1 MLKTKNLTLIF
12 LLLIICSSI
21 NLTSQNQN
29 VKSIEIG
36 FIPENID
43 FTDSDRY
50 MVLED
55 EKKYQVWD
63 MQATKLILEGD
74 YQFKVNRFSSQFIK
88 EGSGYILFPKEEVF
102 MTIDY
107 TMSSTIVKAFNL
119 INGELLWETDQL
131 DVGISTAESLLTIFN
146 AANKDGRMLSNK
158 NSKHIGTELEIR
170 SKLSAGS
177 DMVSQLSPN
186 PEFDKLINYIPQ
198 LNSIAINGKD
208 GLQLVNVTNG
218 EVKWT
223 QSDVGG
229 GIGELFYIA
238 KHDLL
243 VVVGVNSSEFQ
254 NFSKPEIKGINSKT
268 GELLWTN
275 KYVGLYKP
283 NNIHLYDETLVM
295 TYYGVKLID
304 IKTGEERKGEVA
316 ASMEKS
322 RKMQRTN
329 TVMRGEEFDVE
340 NGYSSPYID
349 ENGNLMLF
357 AGLKGDKE
365 FDIIVGKK
373 GFVKISIPQ
382 DKFLLQ
388 TEDLAR
394 AGQPIL
400 QDKLNDGV
408 LYIKVAKGLRSSY
421 IIAINTENGKV
432 LFETERLKNKIG
444 SEITFFA
451 IQGKQFIDL
460 ALDGLYRYD
469 KKSGELLSSISHKE
483 IGIGKLEDY
492 ITFDEGLI
500 LMGNKGVAIM
510 DDEGENIHRF
520 DEFNKIRDF
529 LLSEDRLWIV
539 EKKSYTQFSVENME
553 VIETTKFNKNENL
566 FFTASGKYLVKV
578 NARGD
583 KLNIYPTN

>member
-1 MLKTKNLTLIF
+1 MKVKKLPLIF
-12 LLLIICSSI
+12 LLLLIGTSI

-29 VKSIEIG
+29 VKTIDIG
-36 FIPENID
+36 FTPSNID
-43 FTDSDRY
+43 FTDNDKY

-55 EKKYQVWD
+55 EKNYQVWD
-63 MQATKLILEGD
+63 MQKTKLILKGD
-74 YQFKVNRFSSQFIK
+74 YQFKVNRLSSQFIK

-146 AANKDGRMLSNK
+146 AVNKSTNLPGENQWQAKKRRIN
-158 NSKHIGTELEIR
+158 
-170 SKLSAGS
+170 LSAGS
-177 DMVSQLSPN
+177 DMTSQLSPY

-198 LNSIAINGKD
+198 LNSIAINGKN
-208 GLQLVNVTNG
+208 GLQLVNVING

-254 NFSKPEIKGINSKT
+254 NFSKPEVKGINSKT
-268 GELLWTN
+268 GKVLWTN

-304 IKTGEERKGEVA
+304 IKTGKERNGEVA

-349 ENGNLMLF
+349 KNGNLMLF

-492 ITFDEGLI
+492 IAFDEGLI

-520 DEFNKIRDF
+520 DDFNKIRDF
-529 LLSEDRLWIV
+529 LLSEDKLWIV
-539 EKKSYTQFSVENME
+539 EKKSYTQFSLEDMKVTK
-553 VIETTKFNKNENL
+553 TTRFNKSENL
-566 FFTASGKYLVKV
+566 FLQPVGNT
-578 NARGD
+578 
-583 KLNIYPTN
+583 

>member
-1 MLKTKNLTLIF
+1 MKLLKILTIS
-12 LLLIICSSI
+12 LLLIVSI
-21 NLTSQNQN
+21 NTKLNSQNQN

-107 TMSSTIVKAFNL
+107 TMSSTTVKAFNL
-119 INGELLWETDQL
+119 KNGELLWETDQL

-146 AANKDGRMLSNK
+146 AVNKSTNLPGENQWQAKKRRIN
-158 NSKHIGTELEIR
+158 
-170 SKLSAGS
+170 LSAGS
-177 DMVSQLSPN
+177 DMTSQLSPN

-198 LNSIAINGKD
+198 LSSIAINGKE
-208 GLQLVNVTNG
+208 GLQLVDIKNG

-229 GIGELFYIA
+229 GIGELFYIS

-243 VVVGVNSSEFQ
+243 VIVGVNSSEFQ
-254 NFSKPEIKGINSKT
+254 NLSKPEIKGINSKT

-283 NNIHLYDETLVM
+283 NNIHLYGETLVM

-304 IKTGEERKGEVA
+304 IKTGKERNGEVA

-329 TVMRGEEFDVE
+329 T
-340 NGYSSPYID
+340 
-349 ENGNLMLF
+349 
-357 AGLKGDKE
+357 
-365 FDIIVGKK
+365 
-373 GFVKISIPQ
+373 
-382 DKFLLQ
+382 
-388 TEDLAR
+388 
-394 AGQPIL
+394 
-400 QDKLNDGV
+400 
-408 LYIKVAKGLRSSY
+408 
-421 IIAINTENGKV
+421 
-432 LFETERLKNKIG
+432 
-444 SEITFFA
+444 
-451 IQGKQFIDL
+451 
-460 ALDGLYRYD
+460 
-469 KKSGELLSSISHKE
+469 
-483 IGIGKLEDY
+483 
-492 ITFDEGLI
+492 
-500 LMGNKGVAIM
+500 
-510 DDEGENIHRF
+510 
-520 DEFNKIRDF
+520 
-529 LLSEDRLWIV
+529 
-539 EKKSYTQFSVENME
+539 
-553 VIETTKFNKNENL
+553 
-566 FFTASGKYLVKV
+566 
-578 NARGD
+578 
-583 KLNIYPTN
+583 